1 MLYIKRKIKKDFY
14 GDILLSLLLIFLL
27 GSCYVL
33 TTHIFWKMTLD
44 DCYSEIEGAAG
55 DASTALRHFL
65 ESDREN
71 LSLIAGALASESAGD
86 TEMIKESLST
96 FSSHQYIDALCV
108 QFADGTLIA
117 DGGRMPDYSA
127 LPSFSEA
134 EENLPCISSGRFP
147 GQEGENA
154 EFLYQAVRVSF
165 KGGTDAVL
173 YGFTDLNSLP
183 ERFSTG
189 LPYGGKSQLY
199 IVDGDTGDFLMDTM
213 HNFLGNLYDGSITSR
228 TAMEGYDP
236 EIMLED
242 VRSGREGYYVFFAGS
257 EGEYY
262 YTRYQPAGINNW
274 SVELTVSE
282 EVAFARVKEMNVII
296 LIMGTVATA
305 ITLMYICV
313 IFWKNWCRLKEKQ
326 EQIQQITFMFE
337 VQQILFE
344 AHQTQDLMVSAL
356 KRVAETVKA
365 QGIFLMAAQNNRL
378 SSKAAWYR
386 TEDGFR
392 IIEKEGDLKKD
403 FPKVYQHLV
412 KNQCVL
418 YYRDR
423 AAPFFSSEERE
434 LLDVLGI
441 QSLMIASVMDTE
453 GMRGV
458 LCAANLEKYWDNCL
472 YLECV
477 APSFMMA
484 LRNMESH
491 QLAWDLAAIDT
502 LTGMKNRNSYEND
515 LSCYADTECQ
525 FLHCIYIDVNDL
537 HGVNSQH
544 GHEAGDRML
553 RCVADAVREAF
564 GSEHTYRIGG
574 DEFVIFS
581 TEKADFIAG
590 CLAKVRRL
598 VESQGYHISAGVA
611 GQRGDS
617 IDMEK
622 LVAGAESEMYREKK
636 AYYERYGRRGIS
648 RRDEPE
654 SASEI

>member
-1 MLYIKRKIKKDFY
+1 
-14 GDILLSLLLIFLL
+14 
-27 GSCYVL
+27 
-33 TTHIFWKMTLD
+33 
-44 DCYSEIEGAAG
+44 
-55 DASTALRHFL
+55 
-65 ESDREN
+65 
-71 LSLIAGALASESAGD
+71 
-86 TEMIKESLST
+86 
-96 FSSHQYIDALCV
+96 
-108 QFADGTLIA
+108 
-117 DGGRMPDYSA
+117 
-127 LPSFSEA
+127 
-134 EENLPCISSGRFP
+134 
-147 GQEGENA
+147 
-154 EFLYQAVRVSF
+154 
-165 KGGTDAVL
+165 
-173 YGFTDLNSLP
+173 
-183 ERFSTG
+183 
-189 LPYGGKSQLY
+189 
-199 IVDGDTGDFLMDTM
+199 
-213 HNFLGNLYDGSITSR
+213 
-228 TAMEGYDP
+228 
-236 EIMLED
+236 
-242 VRSGREGYYVFFAGS
+242 
-257 EGEYY
+257 
-262 YTRYQPAGINNW
+262 
-274 SVELTVSE
+274 
-282 EVAFARVKEMNVII
+282 
-296 LIMGTVATA
+296 
-305 ITLMYICV
+305 
-313 IFWKNWCRLKEKQ
+313 
-326 EQIQQITFMFE
+326 
-337 VQQILFE
+337 
-344 AHQTQDLMVSAL
+344 
-356 KRVAETVKA
+356 
-365 QGIFLMAAQNNRL
+365 
-378 SSKAAWYR
+378 
-386 TEDGFR
+386 
-392 IIEKEGDLKKD
+392 
-403 FPKVYQHLV
+403 
-412 KNQCVL
+412 
-418 YYRDR
+418 
-423 AAPFFSSEERE
+423 
-434 LLDVLGI
+434 
-441 QSLMIASVMDTE
+441 MIASVMDTE

-537 HGVNSQH
+537 HGVNNQH

-622 LVAGAESEMYREKK
+622 LVAGAESEMCREKK